1 MNILIVGGN
10 RFFGKGL
17 LNKLSTKKD
26 LNIYVINRGN
36 RKIDKKILKKKNV
49 HFLQCDRKNIK
60 ELKFN
65 LSKIKFKIVF
75 DNCAYNLRD
84 VKNLLNIVGEQNIFY
99 IFSSTVMSYLNLYLN
114 RFLSESDWVKAK
126 SIRNMEQMYYS
137 HELTYARNKREIEN
151 FLIKNK
157 KIKYIILRIH
167 NVIGKS
173 DFSKKTDKLFYSSLK
188 NLKKYN
194 IGEEDYFQFA
204 YDKDLIK
211 IIYKLI
217 LNVPKKSNIFNICND
232 SIKVE
237 KFIKIK
243 NRYST
248 KYKLLKD
255 EKFPFPRNVIM
266 KNNKIQRTLKFKFTP
281 LKLVIKNISKK
292 HEILQNN

>member
-1 MNILIVGGN
+1 
-10 RFFGKGL
+10 
-17 LNKLSTKKD
+17 
-26 LNIYVINRGN
+26 
-36 RKIDKKILKKKNV
+36 
-49 HFLQCDRKNIK
+49 
-60 ELKFN
+60 
-65 LSKIKFKIVF
+65 
-75 DNCAYNLRD
+75 
-84 VKNLLNIVGEQNIFY
+84 
-99 IFSSTVMSYLNLYLN
+99 
-114 RFLSESDWVKAK
+114 
-126 SIRNMEQMYYS
+126 MYYS
-137 HELTYARNKREIEN
+137 HELNYARNKREIEN

-243 NRYST
+243 NRYSA